1 MIHLRLHPSV
11 AHYKLQQS
19 TDNVEKQSAKEL
31 VSHSLQFFS
40 ETIGDILT
48 GLRGPPKI
56 IGGFVERAGDWLKK
70 VVGERQLI
78 FLRSG
83 CLGDDCFHPASHHID
98 GPDLVPSGENLTAKT
113 KLIFGAASKVLFLM
127 NRSKWF
133 KYNG

>member
-1 MIHLRLHPSV
+1 MRITI
-11 AHYKLQQS
+11 LQQS
-19 TDNVEKQSAKEL
+19 TDNVEKEPANEL
-31 VSHSLQFFS
+31 SLKYGNLFS

-83 CLGDDCFHPASHHID
+83 CLGDDCFHPASHHTD
-98 GPDLVPSGENLTAKT
+98 GPDLVPSGEN
-113 KLIFGAASKVLFLM
+113 
-127 NRSKWF
+127 
-133 KYNG
+133 